1 MTPDDRACV
10 VLLSARSVRLV
21 QILVALVVL
30 TLLTWYLNQNHAEM
44 VALQSAHSGF
54 IVIDPP
60 EEVSALAIQDD
71 TVWAGGVDGLY
82 RIDRH
87 SYEVMTQTPEEISF
101 QYTRAILVD
110 RCERIWVGH
119 DQGVSCLANG
129 QWQTLTRKDGLPD
142 NRVNTLAEDPSG
154 LIWAGTWGGAVQIA
168 PPGDGAKSH
177 IRRTFTREDGLLSDM
192 VNVILPDSLGG
203 IWFGSYNSRGG
214 ISYQAAD
221 GNWHSWTVADGLPHE
236 YITAICQDQMQDVW
250 VGTGLLSEG
259 GAAVF
264 HHVGGEWSLTRTM
277 SKDDGLAGEKVRS
290 IFQDK
295 ARRMWLG
302 SEYDGVAIVDPDGV
316 TILDRT
322 SGLSDNEVKVM
333 LEDQDGQLWL
343 GTRYGVTV
351 IPEHHDAFK

>member
-1 MTPDDRACV
+1 VQA
-10 VLLSARSVRLV
+10 SGRSIRLV
-21 QILVALVVL
+21 QILVALVVF
-30 TLLTWYLNQNHAEM
+30 LLLIWYLNHSHVEM
-44 VALQSAHSGF
+44 VALQSAYPGF
-54 IVIDPP
+54 VVIDPP
-60 EEVSALAIQDD
+60 QEVSALVIQGE
-71 TVWAGGVDGLY
+71 TVWAGGVEGLY

-87 SYEVMTQTPEEISF
+87 SFEVTAQTPDERSF

-110 RCERIWVGH
+110 RHGRIWVGH
-119 DQGVSCLANG
+119 DQGVSCLADG
-129 QWQTLTRKDGLPD
+129 CWQTLTRKDGLPD